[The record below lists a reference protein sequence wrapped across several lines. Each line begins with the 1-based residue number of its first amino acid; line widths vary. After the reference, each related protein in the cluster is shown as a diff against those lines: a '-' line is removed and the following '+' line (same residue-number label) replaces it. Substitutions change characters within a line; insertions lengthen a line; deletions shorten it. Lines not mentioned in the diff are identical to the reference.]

1 MCERCLCKKAYEAI
15 DMYYLM
21 SLNEAKGTLQIFKNR
36 GNGNFGMLFTEIP
49 ISYCP
54 MCRKEAGR
62 VNEEEIRERIEV
74 LEARKNGYLE
84 VGNIRQANKI
94 QNEIYKW
101 EDLLEKINGNL
112 EKKVEK
118 LENFIKSK
126 DLWESYLHF

>member
-1 MCERCLCKKAYEAI
+1 MYQEWFEKFNKAKEKGQEEKCLCRKAYEEI

-62 VNEEEIRERIEV
+62 VKRYASGYWYQFIIPRRLTLPPTRIYRWLNFYWRLKDKEE
-74 LEARKNGYLE
+74 
-84 VGNIRQANKI
+84 
-94 QNEIYKW
+94 
-101 EDLLEKINGNL
+101 
-112 EKKVEK
+112 
-118 LENFIKSK
+118 
-126 DLWESYLHF
+126 